1 MTEQM
6 LRRTLDNKISILSL
20 CKILTLILQEVTLFF
35 GVKHLNIK
43 NMYRLIG
50 PKQEIARIH
59 YEGNGFISKGSIMSS
74 ETV

>member
-6 LRRTLDNKISILSL
+6 LRRTLDNKISSL

-43 NMYRLIG
+43 NIMYRLIG
-50 PKQEIARIH
+50 PKPEIARIH